1 MDCQLGI
8 LNHLDISSLLSISE
22 TNKHSSALV
31 SSVLRRRLS
40 KKQVLIVI
48 TNYAD
53 KDDDRIQETDE
64 YIRIRNI
71 ETSSKILKRF
81 GDVISNLKIENNLLH
96 NELTKRIYKL
106 ANLYCSKTL
115 IQLRL
120 TNPQKVFVDEFTK
133 PFKKVES
140 ISLRGDYMQIN
151 IGDLNFREIF
161 PSMFKLS
168 FGMINPMDSNW
179 RFSSISRTDPWS
191 LTGTIFEKII
201 VNNTQIRRVVLR
213 NVSPKMLRLMAE
225 KLPLLESLVMK
236 YFAGIN
242 TESENQKIYFK
253 NVKYLK
259 TTFGCRRMFE
269 NTVFEKLSEFETDAF
284 PICVPGWIEFVEK
297 NKGLRTL
304 HVTRELSNEEI
315 LKLAAINSSL
325 NKITTS
331 FAMNVESESIAHL
344 VENSKQLQNMDF
356 TLSGKFLWDEIL
368 SLLEERFANEWTW
381 TGNID
386 SFRIFIKRR

>member
-8 LNHLDISSLLSISE
+8 LNHLDISSLLSISK
-22 TNKHSSALV
+22 TNKHLSALV
-31 SSVLRRRLS
+31 SNVLRRRLS
-40 KKQVLIVI
+40 KKQVQIVI

-53 KDDDRIQETDE
+53 KNDDRIQEKDE
-64 YIRIRNI
+64 YIRIGNI

-81 GDVISNLKIENNLLH
+81 GDGISNLNIEHNILH

-106 ANLYCSKTL
+106 ANLYCYRTL
-115 IQLRL
+115 IQLHL
-120 TNPQKVFVDEFTK
+120 TNPKKVFVDEFTK

-151 IGDLNFREIF
+151 IGELNFREIF

-168 FGMINPMDSNW
+168 LGMINPVDKNW
-179 RFSSISRTDPWS
+179 RSNSILPTDPWS
-191 LTGTIFEKII
+191 LTETIFEKII
-201 VNNTQIRRVVLR
+201 ANNTQIRSVVLR

-225 KLPLLESLVMK
+225 KLPLLESLVME

-259 TTFGCRRMFE
+259 TTFGCRGISE
-269 NTVFEKLSEFETDAF
+269 NTVFENLSEFETDAF

-297 NKGLRTL
+297 NKGLKTL

-315 LKLAAINSSL
+315 LKLAAIKSSL
-325 NKITTS
+325 NKIITS
-331 FAMNVESESIAHL
+331 FAMNVESGSVAHL
-344 VENSKQLQNMDF
+344 IENSKQLQNMDF
-356 TLSGKFLWDEIL
+356 TLSGKFLWDEIV
-368 SLLEERFANEWTW
+368 SLLERRFANEWTW

-386 SFRIFIKRR
+386 SFRIFIKQR